1 MGEIKD
7 IDFEKLQKAL
17 EAKIAEQEELEQD
30 EIENRESNEEG
41 KEDREAEGS
50 QVVKGNL
57 DSVRAGQP
65 AAEAEDSG
73 QETGGAKES
82 LGTGRKA
89 DNDEFDI
96 EKDGATQKPEKREHE
111 TKLESKAETEK
122 IAEKEIKNKKETVEE
137 AVSDTGKGLGHR
149 IRSEIQ
155 KRIGENPEVMDS
167 KTKKSLEAGDG
178 EPEDHVEEG
187 IDYSKEYKKQMNFA
201 RRFLGET
208 DHDFDEDAFDK
219 DTDSMTDPASD
230 SGAKSDTDLEI
241 ETENEAEEQERKM
254 AAAVK
259 ALSAATIFVEGGN
272 RRDEKFLEEEDEGPS
287 MSERTR
293 AVISN
298 LNEYKE
304 KLWAYRKKKWVR
316 LGAVAL
322 GVLLLLFIATQ
333 VVKYWTYDSYSR
345 QTELTG
351 EDTAAASYSKVGDKV
366 LRFSLD
372 GAVLYDEGGDTLWT
386 SSYTMYA
393 PAVDSCGDT
402 MVIYDTQGTSMY
414 VYQEKGEIGK
424 ISTDMPIIKAKVA
437 KQGVVAAIL
446 ESGENT
452 WIQYYDKDGSSIASF
467 KTTLD
472 SPGYPLDLALSE
484 DGLLMAVSYLQI
496 NQGMPETKI
505 GFYNWSSI
513 GQNQMDNMVN
523 SYTLKDSIA
532 PQAEYL
538 DSSTCVVFRDDGFT
552 VYEGQQIPKE
562 LASIDEEKEIVSTFH
577 NNSYVGYVVH
587 SDDANKSFTMKVYN
601 LKGREVFLED
611 FDFDYDYITMDDN
624 QILMYNNNQMCTY
637 SLSGVKKFEG
647 DIKEGMLSNVLPFG
661 SNRYMLVTEGGTCT
675 IKLK

>member
-1 MGEIKD
+1 MGEIKE

-17 EAKIAEQEELEQD
+17 EAKITEQEELEQD
-30 EIENRESNEEG
+30 EIENQESNGNWEG
-41 KEDREAEGS
+41 KEDREAKGR
-50 QVVKGNL
+50 QNVKGNQEPV
-57 DSVRAGQP
+57 SAGMS
-65 AAEAEDSG
+65 EVEDSG
-73 QETGGAKES
+73 QEAEGEKES
-82 LGTGRKA
+82 LKTGRRS
-89 DNDEFDI
+89 DDDEAGSVI
-96 EKDGATQKPEKREHE
+96 EKTGATLTQKPEKREHE
-111 TKLESKAETEK
+111 TKIETEK
-122 IAEKEIKNKKETVEE
+122 IAETEIQNKKEAIEE
-137 AVSDTGKGLGHR
+137 SVSDTRKGLGHR

-155 KRIGENPEVMDS
+155 KMVGEDPEEIDS
-167 KTKKSLEAGDG
+167 KPKKSAEDG
-178 EPEDHVEEG
+178 EPEVNVEGG

-201 RRFLGET
+201 RRFLGEV
-208 DHDFDEDAFDK
+208 DHDFEEDAS
-219 DTDSMTDPASD
+219 DTDSMTDSASD
-230 SGAKSDTDLEI
+230 SAVKSETDPEV
-241 ETENEAEEQERKM
+241 ETDGEAEEQDRKM

-259 ALSAATIFVEGGN
+259 ALSAATIFVEGEN

-287 MSERTR
+287 MSERTQ

-298 LNEYKE
+298 LNEYKK

-316 LGAVAL
+316 LGAVVL

-333 VVKYWTYDSYSR
+333 VVKYWTFDSYSR

-414 VYQEKGEIGK
+414 VYQEKGEVGK

-505 GFYNWSSI
+505 EFYNWSSI

-538 DSSTCVVFRDDGFT
+538 DSSTCIVFRDDGFT
-552 VYEGQQIPKE
+552 VYEGPQIPKE

-577 NNSYVGYVVH
+577 NKSYVGYVVH
-587 SDDANKSFTMKVYN
+587 SDDADKSFTMKVYN
-601 LKGREVFLED
+601 LKGREVFQED

-624 QILMYNNNQMCTY
+624 QVLMYNSNQMCTY
-637 SLSGVKKFEG
+637 SLAGVKKFEG

-661 SNRYMLVTEGGTCT
+661 SNRYLLVTEGGTCT

>member
-1 MGEIKD
+1 MGEMKE

-17 EAKIAEQEELEQD
+17 EAKIAEQEELEQ
-30 EIENRESNEEG
+30 
-41 KEDREAEGS
+41 EDLEDQKA
-50 QVVKGNL
+50 KGNL
-57 DSVRAGQP
+57 ESVKVGEL
-65 AAEAEDSG
+65 AAEVEESSRDTEGEKENPELG
-73 QETGGAKES
+73 QKKDKGEPEIVSEKVGAAQE
-82 LGTGRKA
+82 
-89 DNDEFDI
+89 
-96 EKDGATQKPEKREHE
+96 PEKREIE
-111 TKLESKAETEK
+111 VR
-122 IAEKEIKNKKETVEE
+122 IEKEIKPEIEAEIEAEKKTEKEFKQKKEDVD
-137 AVSDTGKGLGHR
+137 SDSYIEKGFSHR
-149 IRSEIQ
+149 IRNEIQ
-155 KRIGENPEVMDS
+155 KKIGEDFENDNMDS
-167 KTKKSLEAGDG
+167 VPKESVEDG
-178 EPEDHVEEG
+178 EVESDAVGG

-201 RRFLGET
+201 RRFLGEA
-208 DHDFDEDAFDK
+208 DRDFEEDVSK
-219 DTDSMTDPASD
+219 TETVSTSD
-230 SGAKSDTDLEI
+230 STAISTMDSETVK
-241 ETENEAEEQERKM
+241 ETENDGEEQDSKI

-272 RRDEKFLEEEDEGPS
+272 RRDEKFLEKEDDGPS
-287 MSERTR
+287 MAERTR

-298 LNEYKE
+298 LNEYKK

-316 LGAVAL
+316 LGAVVL
-322 GVLLLLFIATQ
+322 GVLLLLFIVTQ
-333 VVKYWTYDSYSR
+333 VVKYWSYDSYSR

-351 EDTAAASYSKVGDKV
+351 EDTTDASYSKVGDKV

-372 GAVLYDEGGDTLWT
+372 GAVLYDDAGDTLWT

-402 MVIYDTQGTSMY
+402 MVIYDTQGTTMY

-505 GFYNWSSI
+505 DFYNWSSI
-513 GQNQMDNMVN
+513 GQNQMDNLVN

-538 DSSTCVVFRDDGFT
+538 DASTCLVFRDDGFT
-552 VYEGQQIPKE
+552 VYEGQQIPKQE
-562 LASIDEEKEIVSTFH
+562 ASVDEEKEIVSTFH
-577 NNSYVGYVVH
+577 NSNYVGYVVH
-587 SDDANKSFTMKVYN
+587 SEEANKAFTMKVYN
-601 LKGREVFLED
+601 LKGREIFQED
-611 FDFDYDYITMDDN
+611 FDFDYDYISMDDN

-647 DIKEGMLSNVLPFG
+647 DIKEGILSNVLPFG

>member
-1 MGEIKD
+1 MGEMKE
-7 IDFEKLQKAL
+7 IDFDKLQKAL
-17 EAKIAEQEELEQD
+17 EEKIAEQEELEQED
-30 EIENRESNEEG
+30 LEEQKAKGNLESVKGGELAAEVEESSRDIEGEKENLELGQKKDKGEPEIAIEKAGATQEPENREKEG
-41 KEDREAEGS
+41 KIAKEIEAEI
-50 QVVKGNL
+50 
-57 DSVRAGQP
+57 
-65 AAEAEDSG
+65 EAE
-73 QETGGAKES
+73 K
-82 LGTGRKA
+82 K
-89 DNDEFDI
+89 
-96 EKDGATQKPEKREHE
+96 
-111 TKLESKAETEK
+111 
-122 IAEKEIKNKKETVEE
+122 AEKEIKYKKEDVED
-137 AVSDTGKGLGHR
+137 SDSDIEKGLSHR
-149 IRSEIQ
+149 IRNEIQ
-155 KRIGENPEVMDS
+155 KRLGKDSENDNMDS
-167 KTKKSLEAGDG
+167 SPKKSSEDGD
-178 EPEDHVEEG
+178 VESDAEGG

-201 RRFLGET
+201 RRFLGEANQ
-208 DHDFDEDAFDK
+208 DFEEDVSETE
-219 DTDSMTDPASD
+219 TDSLTDSKTD
-230 SGAKSDTDLEI
+230 SEAEE
-241 ETENEAEEQERKM
+241 ETENDGEEQDKKI

-259 ALSAATIFVEGGN
+259 ALSAATIFVEGGK
-272 RRDEKFLEEEDEGPS
+272 RRDEKFLEKEDDGPS

-298 LNEYKE
+298 LNEYKK

-316 LGAVAL
+316 LGAVVL

-333 VVKYWTYDSYSR
+333 VVKYWSYDSYSR

-351 EDTAAASYSKVGDKV
+351 EDTTAASYSKVGDKV

-372 GAVLYDEGGDTLWT
+372 GAVLYDDTGDTLWT

-505 GFYNWSSI
+505 DFYNWSSI

-538 DSSTCVVFRDDGFT
+538 DSSTCLVFRDDGFT
-552 VYEGQQIPKE
+552 IYEGQQIPKQE
-562 LASIDEEKEIVSTFH
+562 ASVDEEKEIVSTFH
-577 NNSYVGYVVH
+577 NSNYVGYVVH
-587 SDDANKSFTMKVYN
+587 SEEANKAFTMKVYN

-611 FDFDYDYITMDDN
+611 FDFDYDYISMDDN

-637 SLSGVKKFEG
+637 SLAGVKKFEG
-647 DIKEGMLSNVLPFG
+647 DIKEGILSNVLPFG
-661 SNRYMLVTEGGTCT
+661 LNRYMLVTEGGTCT